1 MMLDL
6 YHAQI
11 GEGNLI
17 ELLERANPFI
27 GEVQVADVSDRCEPG
42 TGEISFSAIAAAL
55 DRIGYHG
62 TIGLE
67 AYACRGRKLAIVD
80 DAHIRGH
87 RHVSWLFGMVQHHSD
102 MSKICARTTTKI
114 FCYHGLCHRPR

>member
-17 ELLERANPFI
+17 ELLERADPFI
-27 GEVQVADVSDRCEPG
+27 GEVRVADVPDRCEPG

-62 TIGLE
+62 TVGLE
-67 AYACRGRKLAIVD
+67 AYASVDGDLARQRFPI
-80 DAHIRGH
+80 
-87 RHVSWLFGMVQHHSD
+87 FGGGPPVQHQLSD
-102 MSKICARTTTKI
+102 R
-114 FCYHGLCHRPR
+114 